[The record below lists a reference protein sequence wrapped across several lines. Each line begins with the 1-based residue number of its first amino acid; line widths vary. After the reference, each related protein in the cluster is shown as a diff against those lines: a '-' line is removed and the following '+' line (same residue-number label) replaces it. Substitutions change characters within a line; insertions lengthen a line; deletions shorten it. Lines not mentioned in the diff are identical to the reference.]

1 METIA
6 QMKERARAQD
16 AYGKWNT
23 APLWNEI
30 ARREDELRSPFERA
44 VRKFGGYALVASAAA
59 LFYAPFAIA
68 AYRGVKSFFV
78 GG

>member
-6 QMKERARAQD
+6 EMKARARAQD

-30 ARREDELRSPFERA
+30 ARREDEARSPLHRFAR
-44 VRKFGGYALVASAAA
+44 RIGGFALVAAGWAIVAA
-59 LFYAPFAIA
+59 PV
-68 AYRGVKSFFV
+68 VKFFV
-78 GG
+78 WG

>member
-6 QMKERARAQD
+6 QMKARAHAQD

-30 ARREDELRSPFERA
+30 ARREDEARSPLHRVA
-44 VRKFGGYALVASAAA
+44 RRVVGYVGLGVLWALT
-59 LFYAPFAIA
+59 LAPFAIM
-68 AYRGVKSFFV
+68 VKNLFV
-78 GG
+78 AG

>member
-6 QMKERARAQD
+6 DMKARARAQD

-30 ARREDELRSPFERA
+30 ARREDEARSPLHRFARRVA
-44 VRKFGGYALVASAAA
+44 GFAGLALLWA
-59 LFYAPFAIA
+59 LSVAPFVIA
-68 AYRGVKSFFV
+68 AKNLFV
-78 GG
+78 SG